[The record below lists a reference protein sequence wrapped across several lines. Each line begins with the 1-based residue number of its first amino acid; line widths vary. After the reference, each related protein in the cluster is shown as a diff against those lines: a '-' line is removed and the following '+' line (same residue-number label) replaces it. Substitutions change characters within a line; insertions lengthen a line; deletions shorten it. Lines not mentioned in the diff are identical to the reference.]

1 MKKTLILSSIA
12 ALTMTACSS
21 SPEVDPSVA
30 MNQRLMELE
39 AQQVEMQQIREQREQ
54 TRRVQEIEALPEWV
68 ESPPDADGTG
78 FYGVG
83 LAQSKNL
90 NHSRRAARLQAEFEL
105 AKQSRQELSGSE
117 RSFEQG
123 NADGDVNMQT
133 TFLIDQI
140 VDSVPVVG
148 YQIVDQKMHAMNGQV
163 YTYVLLKLPYDQ
175 FNVALQQQR
184 ADTED
189 RRIQSQF
196 DDLERRLAQ
205 RRAER
210 EAASQAEHERDL
222 DRLRARSEFL
232 KSQSATGEQ
241 APAESGAGEQ

>member
-1 MKKTLILSSIA
+1 MKKTLLLSMVA
-12 ALTMTACSS
+12 VATMTACSS
-21 SPEVDPSVA
+21 NQAVDPTVA
-30 MNQRLMELE
+30 MNQRLLQLE
-39 AQQVEMQQIREQREQ
+39 EQQYEMQQIRNQREQ
-54 TRRVQEIEALPEWV
+54 EKREREILALPEWV
-68 ESPPDADGTG
+68 EAPPDADSTG

-83 LAQSKNL
+83 IAQSRNL

-123 NADGDVNMQT
+123 NADGDVNLQT

-148 YQIVDQKMHAMNGQV
+148 YQIVDQKIHSMDGQV

-175 FNVALQQQR
+175 FNIALQQQR
-184 ADTED
+184 TESED

-196 DDLERRLAQ
+196 DDLERRLAA

-210 EAASQAEHERDL
+210 QAASEAEHQRDL
-222 DRLRARSEFL
+222 ERIRARSEFL
-232 KSQSATGEQ
+232 NASGEQ
-241 APAESGAGEQ
+241 NADDEQPQSGI

>member
-1 MKKTLILSSIA
+1 MKKTLLLSLVA
-12 ALTMTACSS
+12 VATMTACSS
-21 SPEVDPSVA
+21 NQAVDPSVA
-30 MNQRLMELE
+30 MNQRLMQLE
-39 AQQVEMQQIREQREQ
+39 AQQHEMQQIRNQREQ
-54 TRRVQEIEALPEWV
+54 EKREREIQALPEWV
-68 ESPPDADGTG
+68 ESPPDADSTG

-83 LAQSKNL
+83 IAQSRNL

-123 NADGDVNMQT
+123 NADGDVNLQT

-148 YQIVDQKMHAMNGQV
+148 YQIVDQKIHSMDGQV

-175 FNVALQQQR
+175 FNIALQQQR

-196 DDLERRLAQ
+196 DDLERRLAA

-210 EAASQAEHERDL
+210 QAASEAEHQRDL
-222 DRLRARSEFL
+222 ERIRARSEFL
-232 KSQSATGEQ
+232 NSTGGQDAGADQSDTGI
-241 APAESGAGEQ
+241 